1 MPPKQTVIDI
11 DEDKLKSILSKV
23 EARTPTKPKQGMT
36 LREVIIKSK
45 ATINKALKRGYTYEE
60 IAAILTSEGISI
72 KGATLKQYLTE
83 SKSKKRQTETTA
95 SSQAKLESET
105 ASETVKSDN
114 EFATNSNIEPEIRAK
129 ADTHLGTGTDT
140 KIKTKSAS
148 KQDIKPEAKP
158 KSVIRGK
165 FADIPSNDEL

>member
-36 LREVIIKSK
+36 LREVIMKSK
-45 ATINKALKRGYTYEE
+45 AMINKALKRGYTYEE
-60 IAAILTSEGISI
+60 IATILTEEGINI

-83 SKSKKRQTETTA
+83 SKSKRSKTTPTGSVVEPTTATEEFSSKSESQLDTSSEAEPKVEARADRKTETG
-95 SSQAKLESET
+95 S
-105 ASETVKSDN
+105 
-114 EFATNSNIEPEIRAK
+114 
-129 ADTHLGTGTDT
+129 
-140 KIKTKSAS
+140 
-148 KQDIKPEAKP
+148 DIKPDTKTKAKP